1 MIKNC
6 IYLMN
11 HQWRYSSFFHGFQM
25 LTPETVCAAD
35 HGQLKIS
42 LCLNSEVWNLN
53 ATESVENSDL
63 FCFAGSALLRKDG
76 DTSKICQTEKSN
88 YLLNQ
93 IMLDEALQFALK
105 VSRLNVQFLA
115 TQNQISC
122 CPLNKWLNFG
132 SWQIL
137 PRFVRRNFALGSK
150 KLRTRWECKQTLQ
163 KFLSK
168 WNKQANFKVQKFK
181 LHTVAT

>member
-1 MIKNC
+1 MALKMSVITYVISNLGIRWNVNVIRLTIFTLHRGEFCQFLFRWIYYYGSNKFTGKETGKTHLFVVIWHIFWRTEKRSEIKLPLLLSKNYHYSRKMIKNC

-88 YLLNQ
+88 
-93 IMLDEALQFALK
+93 
-105 VSRLNVQFLA
+105 
-115 TQNQISC
+115 
-122 CPLNKWLNFG
+122 
-132 SWQIL
+132 
-137 PRFVRRNFALGSK
+137 
-150 KLRTRWECKQTLQ
+150 
-163 KFLSK
+163 
-168 WNKQANFKVQKFK
+168 
-181 LHTVAT
+181 